1 MHASAPLCPLLGDP
15 PLRRAHGGGG
25 LNRTR
30 PLDRSEAADL
40 ILRIARSQDRSA
52 FVELFA
58 HFAPRVKSYM
68 LRCGAPQDA
77 AEELAQEALLAVWR
91 KADQYDPARSGA
103 STWIFTIAR
112 NLRIDALRRERRPV
126 IADDPSDENE
136 AEPAPDA
143 LLACAQR
150 DERLREAVTELPRD
164 QAEVVRLAF
173 FDDRTHAEIAGQLDL
188 PLGTVKSR
196 MRLALVRLRRL
207 LEDLA

>member
-1 MHASAPLCPLLGDP
+1 M
-15 PLRRAHGGGG
+15 
-25 LNRTR
+25 
-30 PLDRSEAADL
+30 DRSEAADL
-40 ILRIARSQDRSA
+40 IVRIARTQDRSA
-52 FVELFA
+52 FVELFE

-68 LRCGAPQDA
+68 LRCGAAPEA

-91 KADQYDPARSGA
+91 KADQYDPERSGA

-126 IADDPSDENE
+126 IADDPSDESE
-136 AEPAPDA
+136 TEPAPDV

-173 FDDRTHAEIAGQLDL
+173 FDDRTHVEIAGQLDL

-196 MRLALVRLRRL
+196 MRLALGRLRRL